1 MKIINYI
8 IAICILLIG
17 LILTYDKIEIIEIG
31 TVKEKSIVEED
42 KIIDKNVIIEV
53 DEETY
58 ENTTT
63 LTDNVI
69 STKKEKNSNTK
80 STTNKDTKTKTDS
93 KKVEI
98 TSNQKTEDT
107 KTNSIKEET
116 NKKEEKPKEEVK
128 KEEQKPKC
136 SDFYESITHGKVDKS
151 SKSTCVSYGNKIQNN
166 ELDEALDYNEEN
178 GNTRKPTISYFRCY
192 EVVDSNCNTKGW
204 YLHFFCNSGGCDD
217 DKLKSLYG

>member
-17 LILTYDKIEIIEIG
+17 LILTYDKIKIIEIRI
-31 TVKEKSIVEED
+31 VKEKSIVEED

-80 STTNKDTKTKTDS
+80 NTTKKDTKTKTDS
-93 KKVEI
+93 KKVKI

-107 KTNSIKEET
+107 KINSIKEET
-116 NKKEEKPKEEVK
+116 NKKEEKAKEEVK

-136 SDFYESITHGKVDKS
+136 SDFYESIMHGKVDKF

-166 ELDEALDYNEEN
+166 ELDEVLDYNEEN
-178 GNTRKPTISYFRCY
+178 GNTKKPTISYFRCY